1 MAASDFNVTKFK
13 TNLKQGGARPSLFN
27 VEFQYPSKVLP
38 LPNPQNQASF
48 LVKATTIPASTIGSY
63 DVYYHGKAIK
73 VAGDRTFDTWD
84 TTIIND
90 EDFGIRNILEN
101 WMGSISDHKLNTR
114 DKGVFDTSEG
124 DVAKYKS
131 TLKVRQFGKSGQEL
145 RTYVFK
151 GAWPS
156 ALSTINLD
164 WATASEIEEFTCTWV
179 YDSRFIDRNPSG
191 TGANLSADNVVNAPE
206 STNTD
211 SGTIG

>member
-1 MAASDFNVTKFK
+1 MAFSITDFK

-27 VEFQYPSKVLP
+27 VEFQYPSNISTTHLTP
-38 LPNPQNQASF
+38 NQAKF

-73 VAGDRTFDTWD
+73 VAGDRTYDTWD
-84 TTIIND
+84 TTIFND
-90 EDFGIRNILEN
+90 EDFGIRNTLES
-101 WMGSISDHKLNTR
+101 WMAGISNHKLNTR
-114 DKGVFDTSEG
+114 DKATFQNMSEG

-131 TLKVRQFGKSGQEL
+131 TLQVTQLSKAGNEL

-164 WATASEIEEFTCTWV
+164 WSTASEIEEFTCTWV
-179 YDSRFIDRNPSG
+179 YDSWIVSAGSTDS
-191 TGANLSADNVVNAPE
+191 NLSDDNVIIAPD
-206 STNTD
+206 TNTNAGI
-211 SGTIG
+211 S

>member
-13 TNLKQGGARPSLFN
+13 TNLKQGGARPSLFK
-27 VEFQYPSKVLP
+27 VEFQFPSAVPVPPTK
-38 LPNPQNQASF
+38 AEF
-48 LVKATTIPASTIGSY
+48 LVKTTTIPASTIGSY

-90 EDFGIRNILEN
+90 EDFGIRKSLEY
-101 WMGSISDHKLNTR
+101 WMNAISNHKLNTR
-114 DKGVFDTSEG
+114 NKSIFNTSEG

-131 TLKVRQFGKSGQEL
+131 TLKVHQFGKDGEEK
-145 RTYVFK
+145 RTYTFV

-164 WATASEIEEFTCTWV
+164 WATASEIEEYTCTWV
-179 YDSRFIDRNPSG
+179 YDSWQTGNIG
-191 TGANLSADNVVNAPE
+191 TQTQEEVISNVQ
-206 STNTD
+206 SIT
-211 SGTIG
+211 GTTTGF